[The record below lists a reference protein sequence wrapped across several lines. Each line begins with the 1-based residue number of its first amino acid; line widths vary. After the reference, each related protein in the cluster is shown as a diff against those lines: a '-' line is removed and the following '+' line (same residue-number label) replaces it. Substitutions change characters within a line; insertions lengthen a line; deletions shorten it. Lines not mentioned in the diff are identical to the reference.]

1 MGKRILVIDEDK
13 KSVSLFGKALE
24 PRGIDV
30 YAIDTPDKGI
40 EKAIEIEPDLLF
52 IDLIFKESNG
62 LKVSKLIHAVEKLK
76 KVPIVML
83 ISHRSDLDPKYT
95 ATIGVVGTLVRPF
108 TTDDIVATTMAI
120 IGEEP
125 AAPDVAEIE
134 AEPLTEE
141 ELEAFSMQDSQ
152 AAAGFTADDRDFVT
166 EADKLIDQTILKHD
180 RAKTE
185 DRHAEPDVI
194 HLKRPT
200 PPREEPQEKKD
211 FQSDEE
217 IKMDDRNLFD
227 DDDEEEEEKKS
238 RPLKKSFDEERDDDE
253 MHEQLSQ
260 ASHQD
265 MEEYDD
271 DVTED
276 EKPDKK
282 KKIIMAAA
290 AVLIIAGLGV
300 GAYQIK
306 QTFFKEIGKPPVAPA
321 PAAPAVKEVV
331 TESLPSSGQVK
342 PAETT
347 VPAPSAL
354 PPAAPAPQTEA
365 RALPPAAPVAPA
377 VEKPKAVPPVKETA
391 KPKTEAAPK
400 PAEKKEARTT
410 AQETKKETAAKAGAG
425 FKFSVQA
432 GYFESEKNAES
443 LAARLKQKGYEAF
456 SLKAE
461 VSQKGAG
468 KTKTVYRVL
477 IGKFDSS
484 QMASI
489 QAKTLR
495 EKEGLKVVIYRN

>member
-13 KSVSLFGKALE
+13 KTVSLFGKALE

-40 EKAIEIEPDLLF
+40 EKAIEIEPDLIF

-125 AAPDVAEIE
+125 GSADSAEIE
-134 AEPLTEE
+134 AEPLTDE

-166 EADKLIDQTILKHD
+166 EADKLIDQSILKHD
-180 RAKTE
+180 RAKAE

-194 HLKRPT
+194 HLKRPAS
-200 PPREEPQEKKD
+200 PREELQEKKD
-211 FQSDEE
+211 LQSDEE

-227 DDDEEEEEKKS
+227 DDEEEKKKDK
-238 RPLKKSFDEERDDDE
+238 PLKRSFDEERDDDE

-260 ASHQD
+260 ASHED
-265 MEEYDD
+265 MEEYED
-271 DVTED
+271 DVTEE
-276 EKPDKK
+276 EKPGKK
-282 KKIIMAAA
+282 KKIMMVAA

-300 GAYQIK
+300 GAYQLK
-306 QTFFKEIGKPPVAPA
+306 QTFFKETGKPAVAPA
-321 PAAPAVKEVV
+321 PSAPAVKEVV

-342 PAETT
+342 PAET
-347 VPAPSAL
+347 
-354 PPAAPAPQTEA
+354 AAPAPTPAVPAPQKEA
-365 RALPPAAPVAPA
+365 KAVPPAAPVAPA
-377 VEKPKAVPPVKETA
+377 AEKPKAAPPVKETA
-391 KPKTEAAPK
+391 RPKTEAAPK
-400 PAEKKEARTT
+400 PAEKKEAKTKE
-410 AQETKKETAAKAGAG
+410 AKKETAAMTGGA

-432 GYFESEKNAES
+432 GFFESEKNAES
-443 LAARLKQKGYEAF
+443 LVSSLKQKGYDAF
-456 SLKAE
+456 SMKAE
-461 VSQKGAG
+461 AG
-468 KTKTVYRVL
+468 KKGVRVL

-484 QMASI
+484 KMAAV
-489 QAKTLR
+489 QAKTLK
-495 EKEGLKVVIYRN
+495 EKEGLKVVIYHN